1 MGLAS
6 EIADGRGVPLPL
18 GETARAIYKEA
29 IETEPK
35 LGTKDFSSIYAFLR
49 VVAERREASKDQL

>member
-18 GETARAIYKEA
+18 GETAKAIYKEA
-29 IETEPK
+29 IEIEPK
-35 LGTKDFSSIYAFLR
+35 MGTKDFSSIYAFLR
-49 VVAERREASKDQL
+49 AVSERREARKEW